1 MENKSINLNLNNVIN
16 SIINKRNFSIE
27 EKNINDKCEKSLKE
41 KGIANSAQFNCELR
55 DIIKVA
61 EPYFVGNKK
70 TETFV
75 LKNDAA
81 ELIQRVNYF
90 ENNVN
95 DLNVPFV
102 SSANVAWGGEVDK
115 VLDANPQ
122 LESKK
127 LKPHR
132 LSTYVDYSK
141 AFLNCT
147 DDEVS
152 QKVNESIINAIF
164 NKLFQTIFSDQTE
177 TYDHPKGLFNG
188 ITPSQ
193 IGAIESLCEMAYKV
207 DQKTNG
213 NVWIIS
219 AKAKDEINQMAVSL
233 RFPLLNN
240 NQLLNSDA
248 ICTNLCQDGFICY
261 LPLDLLVVAQW
272 GVMSL
277 NVDNYTKA
285 TSGKVRVY
293 IDAWFDYDL
302 LGNDNIAVGDF
313 E

>member
-1 MENKSINLNLNNVIN
+1 MENKSINLNNVIN
-16 SIINKRNFSIE
+16 NIINKRNFSIE
-27 EKNINDKCEKSLKE
+27 EKRINDKCEKSLKE
-41 KGIANSAQFNCELR
+41 KGIAHNGQFNFELR

-61 EPYFVGNKK
+61 EPYYVGHKK

-81 ELIQRVNYF
+81 DLINRVNYF

-102 SSANVAWGGEVDK
+102 SSANVAWGGEVEK
-115 VLDANPQ
+115 VLDSNPQ

-152 QKVNESIINAIF
+152 QKVNESIVNAIY
-164 NKLFQTIFSDQTE
+164 NKLFATIFSDETE
-177 TYDHPKGLFNG
+177 TYDHPKGLFDG
-188 ITPSQ
+188 ITQ
-193 IGAIESLCEMAYKV
+193 FAISNVEHLTDMQYAIDK
-207 DQKTNG
+207 KG
-213 NVWIIS
+213 NSNTWIIS
-219 AKAKDEINQMAVSL
+219 PQAKQELFKLSTNY
-233 RFPLLNN
+233 PLLQNN
-240 NQLLNSDA
+240 ELLNSPA
-248 ICTNLCQDGFICY
+248 ICTNLIDDGFICY
-261 LPLDLLVVAQW
+261 LPLEYLVIAEWSVI
-272 GVMSL
+272 SL

-285 TSGKVRVY
+285 TSGKVRVF
-293 IDAWFDYDL
+293 IDAWFDFDL
-302 LGNDNIAVGDF
+302 LGTDNIAVGYF

>member
-1 MENKSINLNLNNVIN
+1 METKKINLVDVIN
-16 SIINKRNFSIE
+16 RITTKQNFNIE
-27 EKNINDKCEKSLKE
+27 EKRINDKCEKSLKE
-41 KGIANSAQFNCELR
+41 KGISHNGQFNFEMR
-55 DIIKVA
+55 DLVNVQP
-61 EPYFVGNKK
+61 PYYVGTKK

-81 ELIQRVNYF
+81 ELIQNVNYF

-102 SSANVAWGGEVDK
+102 SAANVAWGDEVANI
-115 VLDANPQ
+115 LNSNPQ

-132 LSTYVDYSK
+132 ISTYVDYSK

-152 QKVNESIINAIF
+152 QKVNESIVNAIF
-164 NKLFQTIFSDQTE
+164 NKLFQTIFSDVAE
-177 TYDHPKGLFNG
+177 TNEHPKGLFNG
-188 ITPSQ
+188 ITPSTITTIDNLADMQ
-193 IGAIESLCEMAYKV
+193 YEIDK
-207 DQKTNG
+207 KHNG
-213 NVWIIS
+213 NVWVIS
-219 AKAKDEINQMAVSL
+219 PQAKQKLLKMGTNY
-233 RFPLLNN
+233 PLLSN
-240 NQLLNSDA
+240 NQLLNNPA
-248 ICTNLCQDGFICY
+248 ICTNLCNDGYICY

-277 NVDNYTKA
+277 NVDNYSLA

-293 IDAWFDYDL
+293 IDAWFDFDL
-302 LGNDNIAVGDF
+302 LGNDNIAVGQF
-313 E
+313 ETE

>member
-1 MENKSINLNLNNVIN
+1 METKKLNMVDVIN
-16 SIINKRNFSIE
+16 RITAKQNLTIE
-27 EKNINDKCEKSLKE
+27 EKNINDKCSKQLKE
-41 KGIANSAQFNCELR
+41 KGISHNGQFNFEMR
-55 DIIKVA
+55 NIIKVA

-81 ELIQRVNYF
+81 ELIQKVNYF

-95 DLNVPFV
+95 DLNVPYV
-102 SSANVAWGGEVDK
+102 SSANVAWGGEVAK
-115 VLDANPQ
+115 VLDSNPQ

-152 QKVNESIINAIF
+152 QKVNESIVNAIY
-164 NKLFQTIFSDQTE
+164 NKLFQTIFSDVE
-177 TYDHPKGLFNG
+177 ESDAHPKGLFNG
-188 ITPSQ
+188 ITPSTITTTEDLTNMQ
-193 IGAIESLCEMAYKV
+193 YAIDK
-207 DQKTNG
+207 KHNG
-213 NVWIIS
+213 NVWVIS
-219 AKAKDEINQMAVSL
+219 PQAKQKLLKMGTNYPLLQNNE
-233 RFPLLNN
+233 LLNN
-240 NQLLNSDA
+240 PA
-248 ICTNLCQDGFICY
+248 ICTNLCDDGYICY
-261 LPLDLLVVAQW
+261 LPLDLLVIAQW

-277 NVDNYTKA
+277 NVDNYSLA

-293 IDAWFDYDL
+293 IDAWFDFDL
-302 LGNDNIAVGDF
+302 LGNENIAVGHF
-313 E
+313 GTE

>member
-1 MENKSINLNLNNVIN
+1 MEKKTINLNNVIN
-16 SIINKRNFSIE
+16 NIINKKNFSIE
-27 EKNINDKCEKSLKE
+27 EKRINDKCEKSLKA
-41 KGIANSAQFNCELR
+41 KGIANSAQFNCEFR
-55 DIIKVA
+55 DIIKVG
-61 EPYFVGNKK
+61 EPYYVGNKK

-81 ELIQRVNYF
+81 ELIQNVNYF

-102 SSANVAWGGEVDK
+102 SAANVAWGEEVAK
-115 VLDANPQ
+115 ILDANPQ

-152 QKVNESIINAIF
+152 QKVNQSIVNAIF
-164 NKLFQTIFSDQTE
+164 NKLFQTIFSDVEE
-177 TYDHPKGLFNG
+177 TQAHPKGLFNG
-188 ITPSQ
+188 ITPST
-193 IGAIESLCEMAYKV
+193 ITTIENLADMQYEIDK
-207 DQKTNG
+207 KHNG
-213 NVWIIS
+213 NVWVIS
-219 AKAKDEINQMAVSL
+219 PQAKQKLLKMGTNY
-233 RFPLLNN
+233 PLLSN
-240 NQLLNSDA
+240 NQLLNNPA
-248 ICTNLCQDGFICY
+248 ICTNLCNDGYICY

-277 NVDNYTKA
+277 NVDNYSLA

-293 IDAWFDYDL
+293 IDAWFDFDL
-302 LGNDNIAVGDF
+302 LGNDNIAVGQF
-313 E
+313 ETE

>member
-1 MENKSINLNLNNVIN
+1 MENKNINLNSVIN
-16 SIINKRNFSIE
+16 NIINKKNFSIE
-27 EKNINDKCEKSLKE
+27 EKRINDKCEKALKE

-55 DIIKVA
+55 DIIKVG
-61 EPYFVGNKK
+61 EPYYVGNKK

-81 ELIQRVNYF
+81 ELLEKVNYF

-95 DLNVPFV
+95 DLNVPYV
-102 SSANVAWGGEVDK
+102 SAANVEWGEEVAQAI
-115 VLDANPQ
+115 DANPQ

-152 QKVNESIINAIF
+152 QKVNQSIVNAVF
-164 NKLFQTIFSDQTE
+164 NKLFQTIFSDVEE
-177 TYDHPKGLFNG
+177 TQAHPKGLFDGVVQYAISSIEN
-188 ITPSQ
+188 ITDMQ
-193 IGAIESLCEMAYKV
+193 YAIDK
-207 DQKTNG
+207 KG
-213 NVWIIS
+213 NSNTWIIS
-219 AKAKDEINQMAVSL
+219 PQAKQELFKLSTNY
-233 RFPLLNN
+233 PLLNN
-240 NQLLNSDA
+240 NQLLNSPA
-248 ICTNLCQDGFICY
+248 ICTNLCDDGYICY
-261 LPLDLLVVAQW
+261 LPLDLLVIAEW

-277 NVDNYTKA
+277 NVDNVTHA
-285 TSGKVRVY
+285 WDGKVRVY
-293 IDAWFDYDL
+293 IDAWFDFDL
-302 LGNDNIAVGDF
+302 LGDDNIAVGYF